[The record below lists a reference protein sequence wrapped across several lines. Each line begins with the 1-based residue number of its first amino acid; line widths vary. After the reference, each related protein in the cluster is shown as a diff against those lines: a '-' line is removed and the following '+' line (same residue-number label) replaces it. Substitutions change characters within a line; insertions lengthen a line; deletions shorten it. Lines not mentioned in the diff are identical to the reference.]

1 VRICILD
8 DVEGVAL
15 TSANW
20 AGLAGVS
27 ELVALERH
35 LDDPAELIAV
45 LQRFDVVVLQRER
58 TAFTRTVVEQLP
70 RLRLVVT
77 TGPRNAALD
86 TAACTERGVTVCA
99 TRGGGT
105 PVVELAWALL
115 LAAWRD
121 LPGRVAS
128 MQRGE
133 WAPVA
138 GRSLEGARL
147 GLLGLGRTGTR
158 MAAIATAFGMEVLA
172 WSQNLTAETAA
183 ERGARLVGRH
193 ELFETSDVVSV
204 HLLLSRRTR
213 GLVAQA
219 ELGAMRP
226 DAWLVNT
233 SRGPIV
239 DETALLTACREH
251 WIAGA
256 ALDVFDVE
264 PLPVDHELRRLPNV
278 LLTPHVGYV
287 THENLRQWFADVVE
301 DVAAYQAGSPIR
313 VLTA

>member
-1 VRICILD
+1 MRICILD
-8 DVEGVAL
+8 DVERVAL
-15 TSANW
+15 ACADW
-20 AGLAGVS
+20 ASLTGVT
-27 ELVALERH
+27 ELVAVDRRLSP
-35 LDDPAELIAV
+35 DELVAV
-45 LQRFDVVVLQRER
+45 LARFDVVVLQRER
-58 TAFTRTVVEQLP
+58 TAFPRALVEQLP
-70 RLRLVVT
+70 NLRLVVT

-86 TAACTERGVTVCA
+86 VAACTERGIVVCA

-121 LPGRVAS
+121 LPDRATS
-128 MQRGE
+128 MRAGQ
-133 WAPVA
+133 WMSVA

-147 GLLGLGRTGTR
+147 GLLGLGRTGSR
-158 MAAIATAFGMEVLA
+158 MAAIGRAFGMDVVA
-172 WSQNLTAETAA
+172 WSENLTEEVAA
-183 ERGARLVGRH
+183 ERGARLVGRR
-193 ELFETSDVVSV
+193 ELFEVSDAVSV

-213 GLVAQA
+213 GLVGEA
-219 ELGAMRP
+219 ELRAMRR

-239 DETALLTACREH
+239 DEAALLQACREQ
-251 WIAGA
+251 WIGGA

-264 PLPVDHELRRLPNV
+264 PLPADHELRRLPNV

-287 THENLRQWFADVVE
+287 TVENLREWFADVVE
-301 DVAAYQAGSPIR
+301 DIAAYRAGSPIR

>member
-1 VRICILD
+1 MRICILD

-15 TSANW
+15 TAADWSS
-20 AGLAGVS
+20 LVGVTEVVALGRHVDDQD
-27 ELVALERH
+27 ELVA
-35 LDDPAELIAV
+35 V
-45 LQRFDVVVLQRER
+45 LAGFDAVVLQRER
-58 TAFTRTVVEQLP
+58 TAVRRDLLERLP
-70 RLRLVVT
+70 HLRLVVT

-86 TAACTERGVTVCA
+86 VAACHELGITVCA
-99 TRGGGT
+99 TGSGGT

-121 LPGRVAS
+121 VPGRAAS
-128 MQRGE
+128 MRSGG
-133 WAPVA
+133 WLPTA

-158 MAAIATAFGMEVLA
+158 MAAIAAAFGMDVVA
-172 WSQNLTAETAA
+172 WSENLTAELAA
-183 ERGARLVGRH
+183 DRGARLVGRR
-193 ELFETSDVVSV
+193 ELFETSDAVSV

-213 GLVAQA
+213 GLVGQSD
-219 ELGAMRP
+219 LRAMRA

-239 DETALLTACREH
+239 EEAALLQALREN
-251 WIAGA
+251 WIGGA

-264 PLPVDHELRRLPNV
+264 PLPADHELRRLPNV

-287 THENLRQWFADVVE
+287 TRENLGAWFRDVVE
-301 DVAAYQAGSPIR
+301 DVAAYLAGSPVR
-313 VLTA
+313 ELSR